1 MHLALVGTPNSG
13 KTALFNALTGSR
25 QKVANYPGVTVERK
39 EGSFVT
45 PSGRQVSVVDL
56 PGTYSLRGRSPDEE
70 ITRDVVLGRTKG
82 EAMPDLVL
90 CVADSTNL
98 RLTIRL
104 VLELKSTGRPL
115 ALVLNM
121 FDIATRRGV
130 TVDVP
135 RLSEALGVPVVT
147 SIAVRKGGTA
157 DLLRLTDEIAGA
169 SATPHRQNLW
179 EPLTVSQLRATQ
191 READRIIAATV
202 SLPARPDTW
211 TARIDAVVLHPVA
224 GLAILM
230 LLLFVM
236 FQAVFAWA
244 QPLMELLSSAFE
256 ALGQFVHDT
265 LPAGLLQSFLQNGVI
280 SGVGSV
286 IVFLPQIIIIFLFI
300 LLLED
305 FGYMARAAFL
315 MDRIMGGAGLHG
327 RAFIPLLSSFACAI
341 PGIMATRVIDN
352 RRDRLTTI
360 LIAPLMTCSARIP
373 VYTLIISAFIP
384 AKMIWGW
391 VNLQGLVM
399 FGLYA
404 AGIVSALGDVVPDQ
418 ILHVARLRA
427 GAVHA
432 GTARL
437 QDAAAEEHRDR
448 HLHARE
454 YVPAAR
460 RHHDLLDDGADL
472 VSGVVPGSRLPAP
485 TEPAINYSLAA
496 MIGKAIAPLLS
507 PLGFNWQIAVA
518 LIPGMAAREVAV
530 AALGTVYAIEGGKE
544 AADANRTGAGDQMEP
559 CHRAVAAR
567 LVHLRAAMRFHAGG
581 DPPRNRQLEVD
592 GGHLRLHA
600 GARLCREFCHLQH
613 RGGARRRVAKGR
625 HGTVMGIE
633 NFRQL
638 AGYNHWANR
647 RLYDAALKMPD
658 EHYRRPT
665 GVFFGS
671 LHGTLNHLL
680 LTDRV
685 WLKRLTGEG
694 EHPARLNAILHEDLK
709 DLVRA
714 RMTEDARLIKVIGGY
729 SAADLGNTVS
739 YQTMSGAPQQ
749 QPLRDILLHLFNH
762 QTHHRGH
769 AHACCSIVTGTE
781 PLSLDLLLFQRG
793 VPAPDLN

>member
-1 MHLALVGTPNSG
+1 MEAALMHLALVGTPNSG

-45 PSGRQVSVVDL
+45 PKGRQVSVVDL

-82 EAMPDLVL
+82 EALPDLVL

-121 FDIATRRGV
+121 FDIASRRGV

-135 RLSEALGVPVVT
+135 HLSEALGIPVVT

-157 DLLRLTDEIAGA
+157 DLLRLTDDILIQMPA
-169 SATPHRQNLW
+169 PPRPNLW

-202 SLPARPDTW
+202 SLPERPDTW
-211 TARIDAVVLHPVA
+211 TARIDAIVLQPVA

-256 ALGQFVHDT
+256 AAGQFVHDT

-384 AKMIWGW
+384 AKLIWGW

-404 AGIVSALGDVVPDQ
+404 SGIVSALGVSFLIKFLMLRDYAPAPFMLELPDYKMP
-418 ILHVARLRA
+418 RLKSIAIGVYTRAKMFLQRA
-427 GAVHA
+427 GTTIFSMMVLIWFLASFPLAPA
-432 GTARL
+432 GAI
-437 QDAAAEEHRDR
+437 
-448 HLHARE
+448 
-454 YVPAAR
+454 
-460 RHHDLLDDGADL
+460 
-472 VSGVVPGSRLPAP
+472 
-485 TEPAINYSLAA
+485 EPAINFSLAA

-544 AADANRTGAGDQMEP
+544 AAAQIGQVLATKWSLATALSLLAWYIFAPQCASTLAVIRRETGSWRWMAVTFGYMLALAYAASLATYTIAVALGAG
-559 CHRAVAAR
+559 
-567 LVHLRAAMRFHAGG
+567 
-581 DPPRNRQLEVD
+581 
-592 GGHLRLHA
+592 
-600 GARLCREFCHLQH
+600 
-613 RGGARRRVAKGR
+613 
-625 HGTVMGIE
+625 
-633 NFRQL
+633 
-638 AGYNHWANR
+638 
-647 RLYDAALKMPD
+647 
-658 EHYRRPT
+658 
-665 GVFFGS
+665 
-671 LHGTLNHLL
+671 
-680 LTDRV
+680 
-685 WLKRLTGEG
+685 
-694 EHPARLNAILHEDLK
+694 
-709 DLVRA
+709 
-714 RMTEDARLIKVIGGY
+714 
-729 SAADLGNTVS
+729 
-739 YQTMSGAPQQ
+739 
-749 QPLRDILLHLFNH
+749 
-762 QTHHRGH
+762 
-769 AHACCSIVTGTE
+769 
-781 PLSLDLLLFQRG
+781 
-793 VPAPDLN
+793 

>member
-1 MHLALVGTPNSG
+1 MEAPLMHFALVGTPNSG

-45 PSGRQVSVVDL
+45 PLGRQVSLVDL

-70 ITRDVVLGRTKG
+70 ITRDVVLGRTPG
-82 EAMPDLVL
+82 EAVPDLVL
-90 CVADSTNL
+90 CVADATNL

-115 ALVLNM
+115 LLVLNM

-130 TVDVP
+130 TVDVA

-157 DLLRLTDEIAGA
+157 DLLRRTDEI
-169 SATPHRQNLW
+169 SAQAPVPLRQNLW
-179 EPLTVSQLRATQ
+179 QPLTVAGLRATQ
-191 READRIIAATV
+191 READRIIAATI
-202 SLPARPDTW
+202 SLPAKPDTW
-211 TARIDAVVLHPVA
+211 TARVDAVVLHPVA
-224 GLAILM
+224 GLAILA
-230 LLLFVM
+230 LILFVM

-244 QPLMELLSSAFE
+244 QPLMDLLSSAFA
-256 ALGQFVHDT
+256 ALGQLVHAT

-384 AKMIWGW
+384 ARQIGGW

-404 AGIVSALGDVVPDQ
+404 AGIASALGVSFVIKFFMLRDYAPAPFMLELPDYKMP
-418 ILHVARLRA
+418 RA
-427 GAVHA
+427 GSIAIGIYTRAKMFLQRA
-432 GTARL
+432 GTTIFSMMVLIWFLASFPL
-437 QDAAAEEHRDR
+437 P
-448 HLHARE
+448 
-454 YVPAAR
+454 PA
-460 RHHDLLDDGADL
+460 
-472 VSGVVPGSRLPAP
+472 GV
-485 TEPAINYSLAA
+485 TDPAINYSFAA
-496 MIGKAIAPLLS
+496 MIGKALEPLLM
-507 PLGFNWQIAVA
+507 PIGFNWQIAVA

-544 AADANRTGAGDQMEP
+544 AAHQIGQVLATKWSLATALSLLAWYIFAPQCASTLAVIRRETGSWKWMAITFAYMLALAYAASLATYNVAYALGAG
-559 CHRAVAAR
+559 
-567 LVHLRAAMRFHAGG
+567 
-581 DPPRNRQLEVD
+581 
-592 GGHLRLHA
+592 
-600 GARLCREFCHLQH
+600 
-613 RGGARRRVAKGR
+613 
-625 HGTVMGIE
+625 
-633 NFRQL
+633 
-638 AGYNHWANR
+638 
-647 RLYDAALKMPD
+647 
-658 EHYRRPT
+658 
-665 GVFFGS
+665 
-671 LHGTLNHLL
+671 
-680 LTDRV
+680 
-685 WLKRLTGEG
+685 
-694 EHPARLNAILHEDLK
+694 
-709 DLVRA
+709 
-714 RMTEDARLIKVIGGY
+714 
-729 SAADLGNTVS
+729 
-739 YQTMSGAPQQ
+739 
-749 QPLRDILLHLFNH
+749 
-762 QTHHRGH
+762 
-769 AHACCSIVTGTE
+769 
-781 PLSLDLLLFQRG
+781 
-793 VPAPDLN
+793 